1 MRTAGLLGILR
12 TINLESSKST
22 VQLKGEFDTPVRSQD
37 YRHLNRQERCY
48 G

>member
-37 YRHLNRQERCY
+37 HRHLNRQERCY